1 MPHER
6 AVRHLAENLHS
17 LTHPDG
23 RPRRLMHLATTG
35 RDDATQR
42 HIQTMAH
49 DIAQA
54 AIHTLES
61 DGYTITHR
69 DDPKPVEPVHKTARL
84 HCATCGKQLLRI
96 ALRPDNT
103 AQLTR
108 NGLTQL
114 ATIPLECP
122 HDAATPT

>member
-6 AVRHLAENLHS
+6 AVAHLAENLHN
-17 LTHPDG
+17 LAHPDG

-35 RDDATQR
+35 RDETTTR
-42 HIQTMAH
+42 HIQAMTH

-54 AIHTLES
+54 AIHTLEA

-69 DDPKPVEPVHKTARL
+69 DDQPAAEPAHKTARL
-84 HCATCGKQLLRI
+84 HCSVCGKQLLRI
-96 ALRPDNT
+96 ALRADNT

-108 NGLTQL
+108 SSLTAL
-114 ATIPLECP
+114 TSIVTECP
-122 HDAATPT
+122 HE